1 MAEWF
6 LYRENIK
13 RSSFRSLLWLS
24 PAAAPPP
31 SGPVVV
37 DMDGCGGRAER
48 TNERAMVE

>member
-24 PAAAPPP
+24 PAAPPP
-31 SGPVVV
+31 SGPIVV

-48 TNERAMVE
+48 RNERAMVE

>member
-31 SGPVVV
+31 SGPSSSIWMVVAV
-37 DMDGCGGRAER
+37 GAER
-48 TNERAMVE
+48 TKERTSDG